1 MTVVRRAAADKTI
14 AWFRPEKTDAHN
26 ESGGKSEGG
35 SLLFSVKTRAILLL
49 LQRTRRSASKSVASC
64 PPRCLRWALVV
75 MARRALELA
84 AVLLALAA
92 LAAVAAGGDI
102 VHQDDEAPKI
112 PGCSNDFVLV
122 WGASCLSPRK
132 RRS

>member
-1 MTVVRRAAADKTI
+1 
-14 AWFRPEKTDAHN
+14 
-26 ESGGKSEGG
+26 
-35 SLLFSVKTRAILLL
+35 
-49 LQRTRRSASKSVASC
+49 
-64 PPRCLRWALVV
+64 

-122 WGASCLSPRK
+122 WGIDGQKARGP
-132 RRS
+132 